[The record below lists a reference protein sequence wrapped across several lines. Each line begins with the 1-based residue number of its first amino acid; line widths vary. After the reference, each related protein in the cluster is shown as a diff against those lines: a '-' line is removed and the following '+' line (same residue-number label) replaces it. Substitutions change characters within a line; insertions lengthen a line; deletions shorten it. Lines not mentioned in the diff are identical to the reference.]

1 MVSRTATAVKPS
13 RACSTLTRQSY
24 RPAGRPGQPAGRA
37 CETGGVQPSDT
48 VQPILLRVDKE
59 DPAAHCDAVA
69 AAAVACVLAYARRD
83 ADEAWQDWVN
93 GRFTKTVRR
102 AGPKPFAK
110 LTAGAP
116 SGTVVIGKAE
126 AAAFEPQRYEDMP
139 RALRSLQVSGTQLPA
154 DDGVPARPRDPLIVL
169 NQGLAMSTG
178 KAAAQAAHA
187 LLAWYLELGPAEAAA
202 FAAEPGAAVAEV
214 PSPRFRELSMASGA
228 GPLIVDAGL
237 TEIDPGSATAFV
249 AAGLRA
255 RN

>member
-1 MVSRTATAVKPS
+1 MH
-13 RACSTLTRQSY
+13 
-24 RPAGRPGQPAGRA
+24 
-37 CETGGVQPSDT
+37 PSDT

-59 DPAAHCDAVA
+59 DPAAHRDAVA
-69 AAAVACVLAYARRD
+69 AAALACVLAYARRES
-83 ADEAWQDWVN
+83 DEAWEDWVH

-110 LTAGAP
+110 LSPGAQ

-139 RALRSLQVSGTQLPA
+139 RALRSLQVSGTQLPPG
-154 DDGVPARPRDPLIVL
+154 DPVPASQANPLIVL
-169 NQGLAMSTG
+169 NEDLAMSTG

-187 LLAWYLELGPAEAAA
+187 LLAWYLDLAPEQASA
-202 FAAEPGAAVAEV
+202 FAADPGAAVTEV
-214 PSPRFRELSMASGA
+214 PAERFRELASLSGA

-249 AAGLRA
+249 APPGLSLPQG
-255 RN
+255 

>member
-1 MVSRTATAVKPS
+1 MTA
-13 RACSTLTRQSY
+13 
-24 RPAGRPGQPAGRA
+24 PAPW
-37 CETGGVQPSDT
+37 ETEGVQPSDT

-59 DPAAHCDAVA
+59 DPAAHLDAVA
-69 AAAVACVLAYARRD
+69 AAALACVLAYARRD
-83 ADEAWQDWVN
+83 SDEPWQDWVH

-110 LTAGAP
+110 LSAGAL

-126 AAAFEPQRYEDMP
+126 AAAFEPQTYEDMP

-154 DDGVPARPRDPLIVL
+154 GEPVPASPANPLIVL
-169 NQGLAMSTG
+169 NQDLAMSTG

-187 LLAWYLELGPAEAAA
+187 LLAWYLALTPEEAKA
-202 FAAEPGAAVAEV
+202 FTARPGAAVTEV
-214 PSPRFRELSMASGA
+214 RAGLFRELSSSAGA

-249 AAGLRA
+249 APAAALQP
-255 RN
+255 

>member
-1 MVSRTATAVKPS
+1 ME
-13 RACSTLTRQSY
+13 L
-24 RPAGRPGQPAGRA
+24 
-37 CETGGVQPSDT
+37 SDT

-59 DPAAHCDAVA
+59 DPAAHTDAVA
-69 AAAVACVLAYARRD
+69 AAAVACVLAFARRESD
-83 ADEAWQDWVN
+83 EQWADWMA

-110 LTAGAP
+110 LTADAP
-116 SGTVVIGKAE
+116 SGTVVVGKAA

-154 DDGVPARPRDPLIVL
+154 GAPVAARPGSPLIVL
-169 NQGLAMSTG
+169 NQELKMSTG

-187 LLAWYLELGPAEAAA
+187 LLAWYLELGPEEAAA
-202 FAAEPGAAVAEV
+202 FAANPDAAATEV
-214 PSPRFRELSMASGA
+214 PAARFGELRLGRGA

-249 AAGLRA
+249 TAAELPVPRG
-255 RN
+255 

>member
-1 MVSRTATAVKPS
+1 M
-13 RACSTLTRQSY
+13 
-24 RPAGRPGQPAGRA
+24 
-37 CETGGVQPSDT
+37 EPSDT

-59 DPAAHCDAVA
+59 DPAAHRDAVA
-69 AAAVACVLAYARRD
+69 AAAVACVLAFTHRNSDD
-83 ADEAWQDWVN
+83 AWLDWVR

-126 AAAFEPQRYEDMP
+126 AAAFEPQRYADMP

-154 DDGVPARPRDPLIVL
+154 AEPAPAQPGAPLIVL
-169 NQGLAMSTG
+169 NEDLAMSTG

-187 LLAWYLELGPAEAAA
+187 LLAWYLELAPEQAAGFAECPAAL
-202 FAAEPGAAVAEV
+202 VAEL
-214 PSPRFRELSMASGA
+214 PGERFRELARHPGN

-237 TEIDPGSATAFV
+237 TEIDPGSSTAFV
-249 AAGLRA
+249 AAGELRVPA
-255 RN
+255 AEA